1 MNSWWSFY
9 PPGWFPHLR
18 RALER
23 RPRAV
28 SGLSKAQCLPS
39 AALGMG
45 WNMLKPTVVPWWSW
59 WTWTSKK
66 MLVHVCSLYGIFIIV
81 HSPKEICLRFW
92 SIHSSLSLSCCDL
105 LWLALQLASIAVL
118 SADVG
123 IAASDVSTFEADNW
137 KPRRLLAIAHWLCG
151 LEPVSPVDMILTTAK
166 QQAGKFPTTTS
177 KVNSSTHSW
186 CSANDLTRMP
196 FEHWQASR
204 SSTTVHSSISGRF
217 NGVDTNLAYPELT

>member
-1 MNSWWSFY
+1 MGSYYPDLIILIYWRWSLPIKKLLAIVPMNSWWSFY

-92 SIHSSLSLSCCDL
+92 SIHSSLSLSLSLAVTCCDL
-105 LWLALQLASIAVL
+105 LCSSPQLLCFQRMLASQQV
-118 SADVG
+118 
-123 IAASDVSTFEADNW
+123 TFQ
-137 KPRRLLAIAHWLCG
+137 PLR
-151 LEPVSPVDMILTTAK
+151 LTTESPADC
-166 QQAGKFPTTTS
+166 
-177 KVNSSTHSW
+177 W
-186 CSANDLTRMP
+186 
-196 FEHWQASR
+196 R
-204 SSTTVHSSISGRF
+204 SLIGSVVWNQWALWIWF
-217 NGVDTNLAYPELT
+217 

>member
-92 SIHSSLSLSCCDL
+92 SIHSSLSLSLL
-105 LWLALQLASIAVL
+105 LWLAVTCSAARLNCCAFSGCWHRSKWRFNLWGWQLKAPQI
-118 SADVG
+118 VG
-123 IAASDVSTFEADNW
+123 DRS
-137 KPRRLLAIAHWLCG
+137 LALWSGTSEPCG
-151 LEPVSPVDMILTTAK
+151 YDSNHCK
-166 QQAGKFPTTTS
+166 TTS
-177 KVNSSTHSW
+177 WEVPNNYVKSQFFNAFVMLCKRSYTDAIW
-186 CSANDLTRMP
+186 TLTSLKIK
-196 FEHWQASR
+196 HNC
-204 SSTTVHSSISGRF
+204 T
-217 NGVDTNLAYPELT
+217 